1 MLAVT
6 QELFQKKKNAPKV
19 QVRLLKMPQEDP
31 FPTQAVDYKSET
43 QLETTPPTDS
53 KITPQHLKVQKYWK
67 FY

>member
-1 MLAVT
+1 
-6 QELFQKKKNAPKV
+6 
-19 QVRLLKMPQEDP
+19 MPQEDP

-67 FY
+67 FYWART